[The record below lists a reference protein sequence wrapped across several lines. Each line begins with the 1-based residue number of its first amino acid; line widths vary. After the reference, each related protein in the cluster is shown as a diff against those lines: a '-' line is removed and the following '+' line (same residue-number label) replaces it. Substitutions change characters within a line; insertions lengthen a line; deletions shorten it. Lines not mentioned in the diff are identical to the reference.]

1 MRAHSFHQILL
12 DCNLKANAFYAIHG
26 LEPVKMATISKLPK
40 NKASTPQCG
49 FILGRKR
56 AFRFSRRANPRPLD
70 KHSLFVNW
78 CHSTFGDA
86 KPHAI
91 LVFVSSAALC
101 GEA

>member
-49 FILGRKR
+49 FILGRKGHFAFPGVLIR
-56 AFRFSRRANPRPLD
+56 ARSISIPYL
-70 KHSLFVNW
+70 
-78 CHSTFGDA
+78 
-86 KPHAI
+86 
-91 LVFVSSAALC
+91 
-101 GEA
+101 